1 MVSCPLCTGDMLAG
15 NVELRRN
22 SSPSLDKLI
31 ADVGQPPAALPPDL
45 TNGDAAPQQL
55 PLSAK
60 GSAWHVAARML
71 VLTRYPQASRGM
83 PVML

>member
-1 MVSCPLCTGDMLAG
+1 MLAG

-22 SSPSLDKLI
+22 SSPSLDRLI
-31 ADVGQPPAALPPDL
+31 ADVGQPPAAVPSDP

-60 GSAWHVAARML
+60 GSAWHVAACML
-71 VLTRYPQASRGM
+71 VLLLLTSIREPADACECS
-83 PVML
+83 